1 MMLNSV
7 HSSNADYERQDRPPT
22 GQEDVSSWRTGGHKT
37 LGTRERQERD
47 RQALRQAI
55 LDAARELF
63 VADGFERV
71 SMRRIAE
78 RIEYSPAAIYSYFPS
93 KDDIYFALA
102 EEGFRLLCD
111 GIAIDPAASAAD
123 PDPLNTLRRH
133 LRTFYRFSDR
143 YPEHFALMFLD
154 RSVPKIRDSYQRIP
168 FIISIKGMLARTVD
182 RCTEL
187 GIFPPSTDPLIAFR
201 MFTTAIL
208 GAAGARVCDR
218 LGPEEDGEALASD
231 LVELIIAG
239 LRAGTPLTFRPSVF
253 PPPDAAL
260 PPPAPSRTTGEDS

>member
-1 MMLNSV
+1 MMLNGV
-7 HSSNADYERQDRPPT
+7 RDMNDDYERQDRPLT
-22 GQEDVSSWRTGGHKT
+22 GREDVSSWRTGGHKT

-111 GIAIDPAASAAD
+111 GIAIDPAASADD

-133 LRTFYRFSDR
+133 LQSFYRFNER

-168 FIISIKGMLARTVD
+168 FIISIKNMLARTVD
-182 RCTEL
+182 RCIEL
-187 GIFPPSTDPLIAFR
+187 GIFPPSTDALTACR
-201 MFTTAIL
+201 MFTTATL
-208 GAAGARVCDR
+208 GAASVRVCNR
-218 LGPEEDGEALASD
+218 LAPEEDGGALAHD

-239 LRAGTPLTFRPSVF
+239 LRAGTPLTFRPSPF
-253 PPPDAAL
+253 ARPDAAP